1 MRWQFWRT
9 TWQPIETAPENP
21 ERKYL
26 AVDTLGNIHL
36 TDHPRHVLMYAGWA
50 KAWIPIPE
58 WKTKPPA
65 NQSIQDGGRDIAAMH
80 AREFKRLVKAHGIAG
95 ETIEGVKV
103 VGSAR

>member
-1 MRWQFWRT
+1 
-9 TWQPIETAPENP
+9 
-21 ERKYL
+21 
-26 AVDTLGNIHL
+26 
-36 TDHPRHVLMYAGWA
+36 MYAGWA
-50 KAWIPIPE
+50 KTWMPIPE

-65 NQSIQDGGRDIAAMH
+65 KLSIQDGGRDIAAMH

>member
-1 MRWQFWRT
+1 MTWQFWRK

-26 AVDTLGNIHL
+26 AVDTLGNIL
-36 TDHPRHVLMYAGWA
+36 LVEDETAGQAEHPRRRSR
-50 KAWIPIPE
+50 
-58 WKTKPPA
+58 
-65 NQSIQDGGRDIAAMH
+65 NRRDACSRVRA
-80 AREFKRLVKAHGIAG
+80 LVKAHGIAG